1 MSPPDDLPPALY
13 EQALSLR
20 RQSPEGL
27 PPGRGFDLPG
37 SPAEAR
43 AEDPTLSHKEA
54 AVVVPGALDPLPADA
69 VALHRRFAE
78 LGVRACHRRA
88 VLYAV
93 AALPLPAEHRP
104 AARSL
109 ARQLTRTGTTV
120 PAVTVGLA
128 LLARVGEPEDV
139 PHVFVLGLVRS
150 LTGAALQA
158 LDVLDRRAGAVV
170 SLLSSAGRHE
180 LRPLVRALAASVSV
194 SASVEA
200 DDAAVR
206 RELTAFPAGP
216 RFLDAGTARRV
227 AEAARLPDLLAAHP
241 ADPELLAR
249 AGLLLVRIACEGDAP
264 GELLGYRD
272 APGVYETVVGRAGL
286 LTPTLEHHAMLLS
299 LALSLSSGTGALLDW
314 PPGRRES
321 LLAALGRL
329 LARPAWTSLT
339 DPDGTCDPAG
349 GSADAARTGA
359 AGVGPDTGVDP
370 DTAAAWR
377 RRAGWIRR
385 TGRRPFTGA
394 ATAGGGLR
402 IEIVAGDPEGG
413 RASLETRVLVDGR
426 PLVPALFPFGPA
438 HGPEILLDEGLLRA
452 DTEPRRVRLAEAWC
466 TEGCCGALH
475 VTVRRDGD
483 EVVWED
489 WRRPALPGSRGPAPA
504 VPALR
509 FDAAAY
515 DAEVTRA
522 ETDGDWSWRARRT
535 ARLVKAGLTARPE
548 LLTRWDARRGWI
560 GTGFDDPDTVKVNFW
575 YQPGLAAGRPEGDPL
590 VFQWAVPDDGAPP
603 REQAEAALRRLA
615 EEDPKHYSRVSGGT
629 RERAEE
635 LGFAWPFDS

>member
-1 MSPPDDLPPALY
+1 MSAPDDLPPALY
-13 EQALSLR
+13 EQALGLR

-43 AEDPTLSHKEA
+43 AGEATLSHKEA
-54 AVVVPGALDPLPADA
+54 AAVVPGALDPLPADA
-69 VALHRRFAE
+69 AALHRRFAE

-88 VLYAV
+88 VLHAV
-93 AALPLPAEHRP
+93 AALPLPAEQRP

-150 LTGAALQA
+150 LAGPALQA

-170 SLLSSAGRHE
+170 TLVSSVGRGE
-180 LRPLVRALAASVSV
+180 LRPLVRALAT
-194 SASVEA
+194 A
-200 DDAAVR
+200 DEAAVR

-216 RFLDAGTARRV
+216 HLLGAGTARRI
-227 AEAARLPDLLAAHP
+227 AEAARLHDLLAAHP

-249 AGLLLVRIACEGDAP
+249 AGLLLVRIACAGDAP
-264 GELLGYRD
+264 GELLAYRD

-286 LTPTLEHHAMLLS
+286 LAPTLGHHAMLLS
-299 LALSLSSGTGALLDW
+299 LALSLSSGTAVLLDW
-314 PPGRRES
+314 PPGRRET
-321 LLAALGRL
+321 LLAALDSL

-339 DPDGTCDPAG
+339 DPVSVFDPAG
-349 GSADAARTGA
+349 GSPEAAT
-359 AGVGPDTGVDP
+359 AGVAEVDP

-394 ATAGGGLR
+394 ATAGGRLR
-402 IEIVAGDPEGG
+402 IEIVAGDPEGE
-413 RASLETRVLVDGR
+413 RAPLETRILVDGR

-438 HGPEILLDEGLLRA
+438 HSPEILLDEGMLRA

-515 DAEVTRA
+515 DAEITRA
-522 ETDGDWSWRARRT
+522 LTDGDWSWRARRT
-535 ARLVKAGLTARPE
+535 ACLLKAGLTARPE
-548 LLTRWDARRGWI
+548 LLARWDARRGWI

-575 YQPGLAAGRPEGDPL
+575 YRPGLAAGHPEGDAL

-603 REQAEAALRRLA
+603 EEQAAAALRRLA
-615 EEDPKHYSRVSGGT
+615 EEDPKHYSRVNGGT

-635 LGFAWPFDS
+635 LGFAWPFDT

>member
-1 MSPPDDLPPALY
+1 MSAPDALPPALY
-13 EQALSLR
+13 EQALTLR
-20 RQSPEGL
+20 RQFPQGL
-27 PPGRGFDLPG
+27 PPGRGFELPG
-37 SPAEAR
+37 SPGEAR
-43 AEDPTLSHKEA
+43 AGEPTLSHKEA
-54 AVVVPGALDPLPADA
+54 AVVVPRALEPLPADA
-69 VALHRRFAE
+69 ADLHRRFAE

-93 AALPLPAEHRP
+93 AALPLPAEQRP

-109 ARQLTRTGTTV
+109 ARQLTMTGTTV

-128 LLARVGEPEDV
+128 LLARVGEPGDV

-170 SLLSSAGRHE
+170 NLVSSVGRGE
-180 LRPLVRALAASVSV
+180 LRPLVRALAT
-194 SASVEA
+194 A
-200 DDAAVR
+200 DEPAVR

-216 RFLDAGTARRV
+216 RFVGARTARHI
-227 AEAARLPDLLAAHP
+227 AEAARLHDLLAAHSD
-241 ADPELLAR
+241 DPELLAR
-249 AGLLLVRIACEGDAP
+249 AGLLLVRIACAGDAP
-264 GELLGYRD
+264 GELLDYRD
-272 APGVYETVVGRAGL
+272 AQGVYETVVGRAAL
-286 LTPTLEHHAMLLS
+286 LTPTLDHHAMLLS
-299 LALSLSSGTGALLDW
+299 LALSLSSGTGVLLDW

-329 LARPAWTSLT
+329 LARPAWTAVT
-339 DPDGTCDPAG
+339 DPDSTSDPAG
-349 GSADAARTGA
+349 GSPEAAGTGA
-359 AGVGPDTGVDP
+359 AGVDP
-370 DTAAAWR
+370 DTAASWR

-385 TGRRPFTGA
+385 TGRRPFTVA
-394 ATAGGGLR
+394 APAGGGLR
-402 IEIVAGDPEGG
+402 IEIVAGDPEGD
-413 RASLETRVLVDGR
+413 RACLETRILVDGR

-452 DTEPRRVRLAEAWC
+452 DFAPRRVQLAEAWC
-466 TEGCCGALH
+466 TQGCCGALH

-489 WRRPALPGSRGPAPA
+489 WRRPTLPGSRGPAPA

-509 FDAAAY
+509 FDATAY
-515 DAEVTRA
+515 DAEIIRA

-548 LLTRWDARRGWI
+548 LLARWDARRGWV

-575 YQPGLAAGRPEGDPL
+575 YQPGLAAGHPEGDPL
-590 VFQWAVPDDGAPP
+590 VFQWAVADDGAPP
-603 REQAEAALRRLA
+603 EEQAAAVLRRLA
-615 EEDPKHYSRVSGGT
+615 EEDPKRYGRVSGGT

-635 LGFAWPFDS
+635 LGFAWPFDT

>member
-1 MSPPDDLPPALY
+1 MSAPDVLPPALY
-13 EQALSLR
+13 EQALTLR
-20 RQSPEGL
+20 RQSPQGL

-37 SPAEAR
+37 SSGEAR
-43 AEDPTLSHKEA
+43 AGESTLSHKEA
-54 AVVVPGALDPLPADA
+54 AVVVPRALEPLPVDA
-69 VALHRRFAE
+69 AALHRRFAE
-78 LGVRACHRRA
+78 LGVLARHRRA

-93 AALPLPAEHRP
+93 AALPLPAGQRP

-109 ARQLTRTGTTV
+109 ARQLTMTGTTV

-150 LTGAALQA
+150 LTGAAVQA
-158 LDVLDRRAGAVV
+158 LDVLDRRAGAAVDLV
-170 SLLSSAGRHE
+170 TSVGRGE
-180 LRPLVRALAASVSV
+180 LRPLVRALAT
-194 SASVEA
+194 A
-200 DDAAVR
+200 DEAAVR

-216 RFLDAGTARRV
+216 RLVGARTARRI
-227 AEAARLPDLLAAHP
+227 AEAARLHDLLAARP

-249 AGLLLVRIACEGDAP
+249 AGLLLVRIACAGDEP
-264 GELLGYRD
+264 GELLRYRD

-286 LTPTLEHHAMLLS
+286 LTPTLDHHAVLLS
-299 LALSLSSGTGALLDW
+299 LALSLSSGTGVLLDW

-321 LLAALGRL
+321 LLAALDRL
-329 LARPAWTSLT
+329 LARPAWTAVT
-339 DPDGTCDPAG
+339 DPGSTCDPAG
-349 GSADAARTGA
+349 GSPEAARAGA
-359 AGVGPDTGVDP
+359 AGVDP
-370 DTAAAWR
+370 DTAAVWR

-385 TGRRPFTGA
+385 TGRRPFTVA

-402 IEIVAGDPEGG
+402 IEIVAGDPEGD
-413 RASLETRVLVDGR
+413 RASLETRILVDGR

-438 HGPEILLDEGLLRA
+438 HSPEILLDEGQLRA
-452 DTEPRRVRLAEAWC
+452 GSEPHRVRLAEAWC

-475 VTVRRDGD
+475 VTVRRDGN

-489 WRRPALPGSRGPAPA
+489 WRRPTLPGSRGPAPA

-515 DAEVTRA
+515 DAEIVRA

-535 ARLVKAGLTARPE
+535 ARLVKAGLTARPD
-548 LLTRWDARRGWI
+548 LLARWDARRGRV

-575 YQPGLAAGRPEGDPL
+575 YQPGLAAGHPQGDPL

-603 REQAEAALRRLA
+603 EEQAAAALRRLA
-615 EEDPKHYSRVSGGT
+615 EEDPKHYGRVSGGT

-635 LGFAWPFDS
+635 LGFAWPFDT